1 VLFFDPDRCGSAAT
15 VVSKPVNGRL
25 YRPFGEYIGKGDF
38 PFGFFDFRRRR
49 DTAAVQGSF
58 AAVWGG
64 QIMRFVVSKRAR
76 SNIFAAGVAL
86 AGALPGSAQASV
98 ITPTASLPLV
108 GVPYVSPGAGA
119 GCFTVVT
126 ACVNPGP
133 FIQTS
138 VVSDMFSVA
147 GQEIMANVTYD
158 ATLTPVGGTTIIGS
172 VALTGTVDE
181 TVLGRTS
188 NGETGSF
195 TVDITG
201 LTLSGPLS
209 LPSEPLLNGKTL
221 SVGLDTSDSSSGTTT
236 ITPDG
241 GMFRINSFFD
251 VFVDISLDI
260 PSAPSTSVGPI
271 LLIAVPE
278 PSTWAMMLI
287 GFAGLAFA
295 AIRRAKIPV
304 LAD

>member
-1 VLFFDPDRCGSAAT
+1 
-15 VVSKPVNGRL
+15 
-25 YRPFGEYIGKGDF
+25 
-38 PFGFFDFRRRR
+38 
-49 DTAAVQGSF
+49 
-58 AAVWGG
+58 
-64 QIMRFVVSKRAR
+64 MRFAVSKRAR
-76 SNIFAAGVAL
+76 SNIFGAGVAL

-98 ITPTASLPLV
+98 IQPTASLPLI

-119 GCFTVVT
+119 GCFTVAT

-138 VVSDMFSVA
+138 VVSDMFS
-147 GQEIMANVTYD
+147 GGNQEIIANVTYD

-172 VALTGTVDE
+172 VALTRTVDE

-195 TVDITG
+195 TVDVTG

-209 LPSEPLLNGKTL
+209 LPSEPLLDGRTL
-221 SVGLDTSDSSSGTTT
+221 MVSLDTSNPLDTSSGTTT

-251 VFVDISLDI
+251 VFTDITLDF
-260 PSAPSTSVGPI
+260 PPTNPSTSVGPI

-295 AIRRAKIPV
+295 AYRRSAV
-304 LAD
+304 SAA

>member
-1 VLFFDPDRCGSAAT
+1 
-15 VVSKPVNGRL
+15 
-25 YRPFGEYIGKGDF
+25 
-38 PFGFFDFRRRR
+38 
-49 DTAAVQGSF
+49 
-58 AAVWGG
+58 
-64 QIMRFVVSKRAR
+64 MRFVVSKRAR

-221 SVGLDTSDSSSGTTT
+221 TVDLNTSDTSSGTTT

-241 GMFRINSFFD
+241 SEFRINSFFD
-251 VFVDISLDI
+251 VFADITLDLSPL
-260 PSAPSTSVGPI
+260 PSPSTSVGPI